1 MLRFTKTLLATSCLL
16 AATAAYAASDYVI
29 LEVGDR
35 EIKKSEVD
43 TLWSGLFPAGQV
55 PAFDKME
62 EPIKQNVLR
71 GIVSE
76 HLLYDEALKMKID
89 QDEAVKRNLDEAKR
103 KLVVR
108 AFMEKKMDQVVSEA
122 DVKAEYDK
130 EVAAMKGKEEVR
142 ARHILVDSEDKA
154 KELKKKIDGGAAF
167 DKLASEN
174 STDPGSKAKGGDLGY
189 FTEDKMVAEFGKAAF
204 ALKKGEVS
212 DVVKSPFGWH
222 IIKLEDRRKV
232 KAPTFTE
239 SKEALKSKLA
249 EQRLNDYVNKLV
261 DSTGV
266 KYFDA
271 SGKEKDLTK
280 SPAPKAD

>member
-1 MLRFTKTLLATSCLL
+1 MLRFTKALLATTCLF
-16 AATAAYAASDYVI
+16 AATAAFAASDYVI
-29 LEVGDR
+29 LEVGNR

-43 TLWSGLFPAGQV
+43 TLWSGLFPDGQV

-76 HLLYDEALKMKID
+76 YLLYDEAVKMKID
-89 QDEAVKRNLDEAKR
+89 QDEAVKRNIEDAKR

-108 AFMEKKMDQVVSEA
+108 GFMEKKMDQIVSDD

-130 EVAAMKGKEEVR
+130 AIKELKGKEEVR

-154 KELKKKIDGGAAF
+154 KALKKKIDAGADF
-167 DKLASEN
+167 EKLASEN

-189 FTEDKMVAEFGKAAF
+189 FTEEKMVPEFGKAVF
-204 ALKKGEVS
+204 ALKKGKIS
-212 DVVKSPFGWH
+212 GPVKSPFGWH
-222 IIKLEDRRKV
+222 IIKVEDRRKV
-232 KAPTFTE
+232 KAPTFTD

-249 EQRLNDYVNKLV
+249 ESRLNEYVNKLV

-271 SGKEKDLTK
+271 DGKEKDLTK
-280 SPAPKAD
+280 TPAPKAE